1 MNEQLQRNPF
11 HTAVVRSDLTRA
23 IASLVP
29 EVLDETKLA
38 MAETFKLSTGSST
51 QIKLSST
58 PNRHVI

>member
-51 QIKLSST
+51 QIQLLIDT
-58 PNRHVI
+58 